1 MIAPRYL
8 RYAFPWI
15 APGGLVVLGAVLITR
30 FAADSVALA
39 WLSAG
44 YPYAVFGAAALLA
57 WRFHRCRVVAAI
69 MAVAIAERLMRHEPV
84 SDSPTV
90 YAAVAFLLPVTLA
103 LLSLLKDRGVLTARG
118 LGQLFLVLLQPF
130 AVSLL
135 LESRP
140 QAVAR
145 FFGRMLVSPGLAGW
159 TAIPPPAVLAIAGS
173 FAVTLTAAIRRG
185 SPVEKGFLWALIA
198 TSLAMTA
205 VPGSAVSTL
214 YFTAA
219 GLILGLSVVEVSYSM
234 AYRDELTG
242 LPARRALPEALA
254 GLGGRYSI
262 AMVDVDRFKKFND
275 RHGHDVGDEVLR
287 MVASRLKRVS
297 GGGRAFRYGGEEFI
311 VIFAGK
317 SREDILPHLEEL
329 RGVIESYAFTVRGRG
344 RPRKKP
350 ANGRPKKRRARRKLA
365 VTVSIGVAEHSGVNP
380 TAEDVLKAADK
391 ALYRAKRGGRNRVSV

>member
-15 APGGLVVLGAVLITR
+15 APGGLVVLGAVIITR
-30 FAADSVALA
+30 FAAYSGALA

-57 WRFHRCRVVAAI
+57 WRFHRSRVVAAI

-118 LGQLFLVLLQPF
+118 LGQLILVLLQPF

-145 FFGRMLVSPGLAGW
+145 FFGRTLASPGLAGW
-159 TAIPPPAVLAIAGS
+159 TAIPPPALLALAGG
-173 FAVTLTAAIRRG
+173 FAVTLTVAIRRG

-198 TSLAMTA
+198 TSLALTA
-205 VPGSAVSTL
+205 APGSAVSTL

-275 RHGHDVGDEVLR
+275 RHGHDVGDQVLR

-317 SREDILPHLEEL
+317 SREDSLPHLEEL
-329 RGVIESYAFTVRGRG
+329 CGVIESYAFTVRGRG

-350 ANGRPKKRRARRKLA
+350 ANGRQKKTRARGKLA
-365 VTVSIGVAEHSGVNP
+365 VTVSIGVAEHRGVNP
-380 TAEDVLKAADK
+380 TAADVLKAADK